1 MKGAFSL
8 AARKRAPARGHAAM
22 KYRHTAT
29 ALTASVVVAAL
40 LASCSNGEGS
50 SPPTTQTSDTETAA
64 TTPAA
69 ATEGER
75 ADYEAIRFRAG
86 DGVELAGRLWGEGDV
101 AVILAHGFSEATA
114 QDDWLPFAP
123 ALAQRGYTVLSFNF
137 RGFCD
142 SEECSDRPIELG
154 NNWRDAMAAV
164 ALLEERGAKK
174 ILLIGASMGGLAV
187 LRAARTPGVDVAG
200 VVSLST
206 PQFPSKYYVG
216 EPQANDVTPARLKQI
231 DEPKLFIAGKDD
243 VQHPGTA
250 PLRPGIESVRFA
262 EDARRMF
269 AAAEQ
274 PKQLAL
280 LDSATHS
287 SALVTYALE
296 DHIVKETRAQIFRF
310 LEANS

>member
-1 MKGAFSL
+1 MKTWHGDDAWHL
-8 AARKRAPARGHAAM
+8 PCLHRPRRPAAM

-29 ALTASVVVAAL
+29 ALTASVVIAAL
-40 LASCSNGEGS
+40 LASCSNDEAS
-50 SPPTTQTSDTETAA
+50 SPPTTQTSEAETAA
-64 TTPAA
+64 TT
-69 ATEGER
+69 TREV
-75 ADYEAIRFRAG
+75 IRFRAG
-86 DGVELAGRLWGEGDV
+86 DGVELVGRLWGEGDV
-101 AVILAHGFSEATA
+101 GVILAHGFSQGQA
-114 QDDWLPFAP
+114 QDGWLPFP
-123 ALAQRGYTVLSFNF
+123 AVLAERGYLALTFNF

-142 SEECSDRPIELG
+142 SEDCSEGGMELG

-174 ILLIGASMGGLAV
+174 IFLIGASMGGLAV

-243 VQHPGTA
+243 VQLPGSA

-280 LDSATHS
+280 VDSSFHS
-287 SALVTYALE
+287 SYLLTTAP
-296 DHIVKETRAQIFRF
+296 DHVVKETSALIFRF

>member
-1 MKGAFSL
+1 VFPFA
-8 AARKRAPARGHAAM
+8 
-22 KYRHTAT
+22 
-29 ALTASVVVAAL
+29 VVAAL
-40 LASCSNGEGS
+40 ASCGDGEPGS
-50 SPPTTQTSDTETAA
+50 QTEAPTAAAETAPTSA
-64 TTPAA
+64 TVSAEYQA
-69 ATEGER
+69 V
-75 ADYEAIRFRAG
+75 RFRAG
-86 DGVELAGRLWGEGDV
+86 DGVELVGRLWGEGDLG
-101 AVILAHGFSEATA
+101 VILAHGFSQGQA
-114 QDDWLPFAP
+114 QDGWLPFP
-123 ALAQRGYTVLSFNF
+123 AVLAERGYLVLTFNF

-142 SEECSDRPIELG
+142 SEGCSEGEMQLE

-174 ILLIGASMGGLAV
+174 IFLIGASMGGLAV
-187 LRAARTPGVDVAG
+187 LRAAWTPGVDVVG

-243 VQHPGTA
+243 VQLPGSA

-280 LDSATHS
+280 VDSSFHS
-287 SALVTYALE
+287 SELVTTAP
-296 DHIVKETRAQIFRF
+296 DQIVNETRALILRF